1 MAWKKNWWKKGFGA
15 LFQKEFWNDYY
26 NNGIIPNLWKG
37 ATGQESADL
46 QNEANIEMQRE
57 TNALNADLTR
67 ETNEQNYDIAMQNL
81 DFQQQN
87 LDYQK
92 ELQKQIFE
100 REDTAL
106 QRQAQDASALG
117 INPLSLVGGS
127 GANAGSVVSTSPLN
141 NNYEQIAPEMVAPQ
155 NQVQVAGSALDAIA
169 PVLGIIDSAR
179 SLEGHNLAL
188 DEQRANLQ
196 RKNLENM
203 VYAHENGIDISKMEF
218 IPNYTPHRNKEF
230 QDLDIE
236 DKSEETRNKK
246 ATANRNEREDRFQS
260 RYGSHDNAT
269 DAMKAATDVAYQTE
283 RAIMYGAG
291 DPLSDYYKPE
301 EAVINSA
308 SKVAS
313 KATKNVLGELWQG
326 MIHPIK
332 TWKNYAKSKKNKKS
346 S

>member
-15 LFQKEFWNDYY
+15 LFEKDFWTDYY
-26 NNGIIPNLWKG
+26 NNGILPNLWKG
-37 ATGQESADL
+37 ASGQESADL
-46 QNEANIEMQRE
+46 QNEANIAMQQE

-67 ETNEQNYDIAMQNL
+67 ETNEQNYDVAMQNL
-81 DFQQQN
+81 DFQKEN

-92 ELQKQIFE
+92 ALQQQIFE

-117 INPLSLVGGS
+117 INPLSLAGGS
-127 GANAGSVVSTSPLN
+127 GAGAGSVVSTSAPQ
-141 NNYEQIAPEMVAPQ
+141 NNYEQQTAQMVAPQ
-155 NQVQVAGSALDAIA
+155 NQMLVAGSALDAIA

-179 SLEGHNLAL
+179 TLEGDNLSL

-203 VYAHENGIDISKMEF
+203 VYAHENGIDISNMEF
-218 IPNYTPHRNKEF
+218 IPDFTPHRNKEF

-246 ATANRNEREDRFQS
+246 ATANRNEREDKFQA

-269 DAMKAATDVAYQTE
+269 EVLKSATDLAYQSE
-283 RAIMYGAG
+283 RALMYGAG
-291 DPLSDYYKPE
+291 DPLSDDFNPD
-301 EAVINSA
+301 EAVINQA

-326 MIHPIK
+326 MIHPVK
-332 TWKNYAKSKKNKKS
+332 TWKNYISSKKNKKS